1 MKGRIV
7 DPQVKVFGEPDPASL
22 TIASLTSGDEVDF
35 VKMLKVARQNWAEV
49 VLASGEKGYLPAET
63 RLFFFKQA
71 SLLQKSL
78 KIYNRP
84 STLSAVRG
92 ALQKKDRFYVL
103 DIVDRDTKEPWIK
116 IRDLTGA
123 EGFIDGNAHIKV
135 ATEVTRAT
143 GKRTMLS
150 GGLWCL
156 AGVLIATGV
165 IQAANSLGALVVTW
179 GAIIYGTVQFLRGI
193 YQFWNAPY

>member
-1 MKGRIV
+1 MKGRII

-22 TIASLTSGDEVDF
+22 TVASLTAGDEVVF
-35 VKMLKVARQNWAEV
+35 VKMLKAAKKRWAEV
-49 VLASGEKGYLPAET
+49 VLAGGEKGYLPAET

-71 SLLQKSL
+71 FLLQKSL
-78 KIYNRP
+78 NIYSRP

-92 ALQKKDRFYVL
+92 ALHKKDRFYVL
-103 DIVDRDTKEPWIK
+103 DIIDRDTKDPWVK
-116 IRDLTGA
+116 IRDFSGA
-123 EGFIDGNAHIKV
+123 EGYIDGNAQIKV

-165 IQAANSLGALVVTW
+165 IQAANSLGALIVTW
-179 GAIIYGTVQFLRGI
+179 GAIIYGTAQFLRGI